1 MRVVAR
7 RFFKMIFD
15 KRKLALGKEPLQTV
29 DIGLSNN
36 EYRINVGKSTTYAFM
51 YTGKL
56 VERYEF
62 ETMVSSV
69 PGRGVRY
76 ILMVRLI
83 AHMAVNSTHTLV
95 IRYS

>member
-1 MRVVAR
+1 MNLFILV
-7 RFFKMIFD
+7 
-15 KRKLALGKEPLQTV
+15 
-29 DIGLSNN
+29 
-36 EYRINVGKSTTYAFM
+36 
-51 YTGKL
+51 KL

-69 PGRGVRY
+69 LGRGVRY

-83 AHMAVNSTHTLV
+83 THMAVNSTHTLV

>member
-1 MRVVAR
+1 MVYLT
-7 RFFKMIFD
+7 MSIE
-15 KRKLALGKEPLQTV
+15 LAE
-29 DIGLSNN
+29 
-36 EYRINVGKSTTYAFM
+36 GKSTTYEFIH
-51 YTGKL
+51 TGKL

-83 AHMAVNSTHTLV
+83 THMAVNSTHTLV

>member
-1 MRVVAR
+1 MNL
-7 RFFKMIFD
+7 FI
-15 KRKLALGKEPLQTV
+15 L
-29 DIGLSNN
+29 
-36 EYRINVGKSTTYAFM
+36 
-51 YTGKL
+51 GKL

-69 PGRGVRY
+69 PERGVRY

-83 AHMAVNSTHTLV
+83 THMAVNSTHALV

>member
-1 MRVVAR
+1 MGYLTTS
-7 RFFKMIFD
+7 IE
-15 KRKLALGKEPLQTV
+15 LAK
-29 DIGLSNN
+29 D
-36 EYRINVGKSTTYAFM
+36 KSTTYAFM

>member
-1 MRVVAR
+1 
-7 RFFKMIFD
+7 MIIE
-15 KRKLALGKEPLQTV
+15 LAE
-29 DIGLSNN
+29 
-36 EYRINVGKSTTYAFM
+36 GKSTTYAIM
-51 YTGKL
+51 HAGNL

-69 PGRGVRY
+69 PGRGIRY

-83 AHMAVNSTHTLV
+83 THMAVNSTHTLV

>member
-1 MRVVAR
+1 MNLFILV
-7 RFFKMIFD
+7 
-15 KRKLALGKEPLQTV
+15 
-29 DIGLSNN
+29 
-36 EYRINVGKSTTYAFM
+36 
-51 YTGKL
+51 KL

-83 AHMAVNSTHTLV
+83 THMAVNSTHTLV

>member
-1 MRVVAR
+1 
-7 RFFKMIFD
+7 MIIE
-15 KRKLALGKEPLQTV
+15 LAE
-29 DIGLSNN
+29 
-36 EYRINVGKSTTYAFM
+36 GKSTTYAIM
-51 YTGKL
+51 HAGNL

-69 PGRGVRY
+69 PERGVRY

-83 AHMAVNSTHTLV
+83 THIAVNLTHTLV

>member
-1 MRVVAR
+1 
-7 RFFKMIFD
+7 
-15 KRKLALGKEPLQTV
+15 
-29 DIGLSNN
+29 
-36 EYRINVGKSTTYAFM
+36 M

>member
-1 MRVVAR
+1 MHA
-7 RFFKMIFD
+7 
-15 KRKLALGKEPLQTV
+15 
-29 DIGLSNN
+29 
-36 EYRINVGKSTTYAFM
+36 
-51 YTGKL
+51 GKL

-83 AHMAVNSTHTLV
+83 AHMAVNFKHTLV